1 MSHVH
6 SASTTTPSS
15 RRWLALVPMLLG
27 VLIGSLS
34 LSSIITALPAL
45 LSELRLD
52 PGVGVWIIDIY
63 PLTLGVT
70 LVLAARAGDHWGRR
84 RIMVLGLGGFAV
96 FNLVAGLQSAGPGLI
111 ALRMLLGISE
121 AMVISSVVST
131 IGTQFHARERVLAYG
146 FWTAAFGAGSAFG
159 PLLGGVLTEGPGWR
173 WIFLGCVPLSVIAVL
188 AALRFVPEGRAPVPP
203 HWDPLS
209 IATSVLAIG
218 GIVYAL
224 QHALAEPM
232 PAAVLAAA
240 GLAAGYLFV
249 RRQKALDN
257 PLIDVG
263 IFRIREFSIAYSH
276 ILVITGTTAATLYLV
291 GQQVQDEQGLS
302 PAGAGLVMLPLAAL
316 TGIVGA
322 TAPLALRRVGR
333 KTITT
338 LALAVALLGQLWLAS
353 GLPGIPVALGLIGA
367 GFGAVG
373 TLAAAA
379 LFDYTTPAQAGQVGA
394 VQEVSFAL
402 GNGIGVAVFGTI
414 ALAAGQDGYRF
425 AMLAAGAALAV
436 AVVAYPVQA
445 VRSAVRGRGR
455 RPAEDRPTTERV
467 QREPA
472 ASTRACAG
480 TD

>member
-1 MSHVH
+1 MPHLH
-6 SASTTTPSS
+6 SAPTTAPSS

-45 LSELRLD
+45 LTELRLD

-96 FNLVAGLQSAGPGLI
+96 FNLIAGLQSTGPGLI

-188 AALRFVPEGRAPVPP
+188 AALRFVPEGRAPVRP

-224 QHALAEPM
+224 QHALAEPV
-232 PAAVLAAA
+232 AASVLAAA
-240 GLAAGYLFV
+240 GYVFV
-249 RRQKALDN
+249 RRQKTLDN

-263 IFRIREFSIAYSH
+263 IFRIRGFSIAYGH

-291 GQQVQDEQGLS
+291 GQQVQHEQGLS
-302 PAGAGLVMLPLAAL
+302 PAEAGLVLLPLAAL

-322 TAPLALRRVGR
+322 TAPLALRWVSR

-353 GLPGIPVALGLIGA
+353 GFPGIPVALGLIGA

-402 GNGIGVAVFGTI
+402 GNGIGVAVFGTV
-414 ALAAGQDGYRF
+414 ALAAGPDGYRF
-425 AMLAAGAALAV
+425 AMLAAGAVLAA
-436 AVVAYPVQA
+436 AVVVYPLQA
-445 VRSAVRGRGR
+445 VRSAVRDRGR
-455 RPAEDRPTTERV
+455 RRRADRPTAGRV

>member
-1 MSHVH
+1 MTLCPTEPITGLS
-6 SASTTTPSS
+6 P
-15 RRWLALVPMLLG
+15 RRWLALIPMLLG

-45 LSELRLD
+45 LAELRLE
-52 PGVGVWIIDIY
+52 PAAGVWIIDIY

-84 RIMVLGLGGFAV
+84 RIMLLGLSGFAV
-96 FNLVAGLQSAGPGLI
+96 FNLLAGLASDGFTLI
-111 ALRMLLGISE
+111 ALRTLLGVSE

-159 PLLGGVLTEGPGWR
+159 PILGGLLTEGPGWR
-173 WIFLGCVPLSVIAVL
+173 WVFLGCVPLSALAVL
-188 AALRFVPEGRAPVPP
+188 AALRFVPEGRAPVRP

-209 IATSVLAIG
+209 IGTSVLAIG
-218 GIVYAL
+218 GLVYAL
-224 QHALAEPM
+224 QHALAEPVTAAAL
-232 PAAVLAAA
+232 AAVAIVS
-240 GLAAGYLFV
+240 GIVFV
-249 RRQKALDN
+249 RRQERLDN

-263 IFRIREFSIAYSH
+263 IFRIREFSIAYGH
-276 ILVITGTTAATLYLV
+276 ILLITGTTAATLYLV
-291 GQQVQDEQGLS
+291 GLHVQSGQGLS
-302 PAGAGLVMLPLAAL
+302 PAESGLVLLPLAAL

-322 TAPLALRRVGR
+322 AAPLALSWWGR

-338 LALAVALLGQLWLAS
+338 LALTVALLGQLWLAS

-414 ALAAGQDGYRF
+414 ALAAGTDGYRI
-425 AMLAAGAALAV
+425 AMLVAGVVLAAAALV
-436 AVVAYPVQA
+436 YPLQA
-445 VRSAVRGRGR
+445 LRTIRQRRGC
-455 RPAEDRPTTERV
+455 RP
-467 QREPA
+467 PA
-472 ASTRACAG
+472 
-480 TD
+480 